1 MFPYMI
7 ADLMIYTMMKE
18 RSEWRNRPYRFDDF
32 KMKRIYWNYI
42 QSIVK
47 YEFSKERID
56 NDIPVMFT
64 IDGLANE
71 RNEE

>member
-1 MFPYMI
+1 MIPYTI
-7 ADLMIYTMMKE
+7 AAVMIYTMMKE

-47 YEFSKERID
+47 YEFSKEKTKGYIK
-56 NDIPVMFT
+56 IEV
-64 IDGLANE
+64 L
-71 RNEE
+71 

>member
-47 YEFSKERID
+47 YEFSNERID
-56 NDIPVMFT
+56 NDIPVKYSWK
-64 IDGLANE
+64 G
-71 RNEE
+71 

>member
-47 YEFSKERID
+47 YEFSKEGI
-56 NDIPVMFT
+56 NAIE
-64 IDGLANE
+64 IL
-71 RNEE
+71 